1 MGGNFECSS
10 GLTLFSYTAD
20 IIPIVLAVFFKEVKY
35 LITFRITFLIKTTIF
50 KVKKNAHIPQKF
62 TSLTQAMKAF
72 GMPAPQHP
80 LIALINGIDH
90 RLNYDPPKYAH
101 MLTFYKVSFRPNLGG
116 TVKYGQTYFD
126 FQDGGMLFAA
136 PNQIIGHDRSVD
148 TAEKQC
154 VSRQI
159 TLLIH
164 PDFFLNYPLATNVKR
179 YGYFSYDTSEAL
191 HLSDKEKGIILSL
204 LRIIEDE
211 LSHCIDEFSQ
221 DVIISQIELLLN
233 YANRFYKRQFI
244 TRKVVNNTLL
254 EKMEQILNDYF
265 NDKKTIHKGIPSVN
279 YLAENLSISPGYL
292 SDMLRTLTGQSAQQH
307 IHQKLIENAKEKL
320 STTNLSIGEI
330 AFELGFEHSQS
341 FSKLFK
347 KKTNQSP
354 MEFRARYN

>member
-1 MGGNFECSS
+1 
-10 GLTLFSYTAD
+10 
-20 IIPIVLAVFFKEVKY
+20 
-35 LITFRITFLIKTTIF
+35 
-50 KVKKNAHIPQKF
+50 VKKNVHIPQKF
-62 TSLTQAMKAF
+62 TSLTQALKAF

-90 RLNYDPPKYAH
+90 PLNFESPKDSH
-101 MLTFYKVSFRPNLGG
+101 VLSFYKISFRPNLGG

-136 PNQIIGHDRSVD
+136 PNQIIGHDQSID
-148 TAEKQC
+148 TTEKQC
-154 VSRQI
+154 ISRQI

-164 PDFFLNYPLATNVKR
+164 PDFFLNYPLATNMKH

-191 HLSDKEKGIILSL
+191 HLSNKEKDIILSL
-204 LRIIEDE
+204 FRIIEDE
-211 LSHCIDEFSQ
+211 LNHGIDEFSQ
-221 DVIISQIELLLN
+221 DVIISQIELLLT

-244 TRKVVNNTLL
+244 TRKVANNTLL
-254 EKMEQILNDYF
+254 DDMERMLNEYF
-265 NDKKTIHKGIPSVN
+265 NDKKTINEGIPSVN

-320 STTNLSIGEI
+320 STTNLSVGEI

-347 KKTNQSP
+347 KKTNLSP
-354 MEFRARYN
+354 MEFRARFN